1 MKEPAAKERS
11 HRKSNP
17 QNLSPEKYARLRAEL
32 KTPYRGVRQFVYVTF
47 GASGAIG
54 AFIFLMQLLAGRE
67 VETALPNL
75 GVQIAVIA
83 LMVGLFRW
91 EQRSGRRTKP

>member
-11 HRKSNP
+11 DRKTNP

-91 EQRSGRRTKP
+91 EQRSGRKNKP

>member
-1 MKEPAAKERS
+1 MKDPAARERS
-11 HRKSNP
+11 DRPNNP
-17 QNLSPEKYARLRAEL
+17 RNLSPEKYARLKAEL
-32 KTPYRGVRQFVYVTF
+32 KTPYRGVRQFIYVTF

-75 GVQIAVIA
+75 GIQLVVIA
-83 LMVGLFRW
+83 LMVGLFRL
-91 EQRSGRRTKP
+91 EQRANRKSKP